1 MIAEG
6 IKYIVDGHKVVSD
19 HTASEFKAAN
29 WLSRKTGK
37 QVKIL
42 PRVNFPKGV
51 NTPDFLIGDEP
62 WDLKEMTGSGK
73 GVIDGNS
80 KKAKKQT
87 PNIIF
92 DALRSDLSDEE
103 LLRQLE
109 EVFESGRRG
118 VQKAILKS
126 GDRIIAVVK
135 NKKR

>member
-1 MIAEG
+1 MA
-6 IKYIVDGHKVVSD
+6 
-19 HTASEFKAAN
+19 
-29 WLSRKTGK
+29 
-37 QVKIL
+37 IL
-42 PRVNFPKGV
+42 
-51 NTPDFLIGDEP
+51 
-62 WDLKEMTGSGK
+62 
-73 GVIDGNS
+73 

-135 NKKR
+135 DKKR